1 MQQGIHGL
9 SGLFVFRL
17 AASLAAVMGILGL
30 TLAVVGV
37 YGVVSFV
44 VTQRTHEFGIRIALG
59 AERSDILK
67 LALRQGLGLVV
78 AGVFAGLL
86 SAWALT
92 RVMVKLLI
100 GVSATD
106 PMTYAIVV
114 ILLSA
119 VALAA
124 SYIPARRATKVDPM
138 VALRYE

>member
-1 MQQGIHGL
+1 
-9 SGLFVFRL
+9 
-17 AASLAAVMGILGL
+17 
-30 TLAVVGV
+30 
-37 YGVVSFV
+37 VVSFV

-124 SYIPARRATKVDPM
+124 SYIPARRATKVGPM